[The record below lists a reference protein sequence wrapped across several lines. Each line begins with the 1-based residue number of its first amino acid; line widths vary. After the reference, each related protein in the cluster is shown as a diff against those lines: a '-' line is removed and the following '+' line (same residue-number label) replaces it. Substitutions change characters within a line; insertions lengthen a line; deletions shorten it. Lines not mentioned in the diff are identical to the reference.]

1 MLLFH
6 DQNYGIHYEYT
17 VPVNYTAENQ
27 SEPEK
32 PQDSLFLWTHSGWE
46 GCSVQ
51 CGGGEPPGSWACWV
65 RCGVLPEEGV
75 NPGHSVTGVQG
86 VGKAGHVT
94 SFRRN
99 LPTPHCSSLCKTLP
113 QSSTLLRP
121 HSCSACGT
129 GPSTS
134 ALSGG
139 LAPVQVHCKYDR

>member
-51 CGGGEPPGSWACWV
+51 CGGGEPPGSRAHRVWGLARGRHGPRALCVWHT
-65 RCGVLPEEGV
+65 R
-75 NPGHSVTGVQG
+75 H
-86 VGKAGHVT
+86 GKGWPCHLC
-94 SFRRN
+94 FPRN
-99 LPTPHCSSLCKTLP
+99 LPMPHCNSLCKTFT
-113 QSSTLLRP
+113 QSSTLLHP
-121 HSCSACGT
+121 QSHSAHGA
-129 GPSTS
+129 GPFDS

-139 LAPVQVHCKYDR
+139 LAPV